1 MNRINK
7 YVNQLKIDDRSI
19 RSNVNYVKPY
29 QESYNKKILEEQRL
43 LFYRRLKEEEISN
56 TIGGDSGEDDIKP
69 KIVEYVFVD
78 PLPNLPNNDAWI
90 RINRWFSGEY
100 GVGGNSERVLRPDH
114 PQLPEEITVNGRLAY
129 YTEFGGE
136 KIIYND
142 TLNRWELLA
151 MWYGNGDPN
160 NPLLGVG
167 TGSNIPYP
175 FYATWTTYIDP
186 VFNAS
191 IGSIEKVAVGTS
203 KAPDPGPPY
212 TLPSYL
218 LLFEDGSIATEENN
232 NNIERNII

>member
-7 YVNQLKIDDRSI
+7 YVNQLRSDDRSI

-29 QESYNKKILEEQRL
+29 HESYSNRILEEQKIL
-43 LFYRRLKEEEISN
+43 QYRRMREEEISN
-56 TIGGDSGEDDIKP
+56 AIGGDGGDVIKP

-78 PLPNLPNNDAWI
+78 PLPNVPNDDAWI
-90 RINRWFSGEY
+90 RINRWFSGEN
-100 GVGGNSERVLRPDH
+100 GVGGNSERVLRPNH
-114 PQLPEEITVNGRLAY
+114 PQFQLPEEITVNGRLAY

-191 IGSIEKVAVGTS
+191 IGSIEKVAVGTT

-212 TLPSYL
+212 TLP
-218 LLFEDGSIATEENN
+218 
-232 NNIERNII
+232 